1 MSNIRFSPAMGQVAD
16 YVLNHPTASP
26 FKANNISFHIGG
38 TYLSDFSDKGIKKFV
53 EKHND
58 DLNYK
63 EVGAFIQSVAAN
75 APQMAGATFNLA
87 DKELGLYEKDEVKAS
102 HIKTGFTL
110 ETQSGNL
117 PAQGVVFFD
126 ASKATFPLLDAE
138 KLIKTSEQNL
148 KAAEKGLDKAQD
160 KLEDAQYLRQRLVDF
175 LGKNSPKDL
184 AEKQS
189 LVSSL
194 EATVKDLKLEKTE
207 YGQELSKLEEEHNNQ
222 TPNPPSGLTQEARWQ
237 RMTQLKRAIRG
248 LDMEIKESEK
258 TVASAKKEISEKQ
271 GPLSFMGI
279 GNSLSELHERNQ
291 NLTKAQEGLQSAR
304 QNVDQAKQQLDAA
317 KALRERILRGEGI
330 GGTQP
335 AQPKPPEP
343 APVQPKPP
351 EPAPVAQEPTPA
363 PVQPTPPAPA
373 QPKPPVVDEPIAKP
387 PVDED
392 ILPPAPTQPAPVQPA
407 QPAPAQPQPVQPQP
421 AQPAPVAQEPAP
433 AQPQPAPAQPPATPS
448 QPTAVY
454 EESFIPGNRHNP
466 LVSDD
471 YGVSGPAPKPP
482 APAPVQP
489 APTPA
494 QPAPVQQQPAPVQPA
509 PAPAQPVQPAQPTP
523 APAQPA
529 PVQGVTP
536 IDSVSKILY
545 TVKKGD
551 TLSSIARTELGN
563 WKRWPEIAQMNRP
576 VIGSTNTHWIYPGQ
590 VLTLPPLQLKPRPTH

>member
-1 MSNIRFSPAMGQVAD
+1 MSNIRISPAMGQVAD

-38 TYLSDFSDKGIKKFV
+38 SYLNDFSDKGIKKFV
-53 EKHND
+53 EKNND
-58 DLNYK
+58 DLSYK

-138 KLIKTSEQNL
+138 KLIKTSEQKL
-148 KAAEKGLDKAQD
+148 KDAEKNLGKAKD

-194 EATVKDLKLEKTE
+194 ESTVKDLKLEKTE
-207 YGQELSKLEEEHNNQ
+207 YGQELSKLENEHNNQ

-271 GPLSFMGI
+271 GPLSFIGI
-279 GNSLSELHERNQ
+279 GNSLSELHDRNQ
-291 NLTKAQEGLQSAR
+291 NLAKAQEGLQTAR
-304 QNVDQAKQQLDAA
+304 QGVDQAKQQLDAA
-317 KALRERILRGEGI
+317 KALRDRILRGEGI
-330 GGTQP
+330 GSPAP
-335 AQPKPPEP
+335 AQPKPAEP

-351 EPAPVAQEPTPA
+351 APAEPAPVAQEPTPA
-363 PVQPTPPAPA
+363 PAQPTP
-373 QPKPPVVDEPIAKP
+373 PKPPVVDEPIAKP

-392 ILPPAPTQPAPVQPA
+392 ILPPAPA
-407 QPAPAQPQPVQPQP
+407 QPAPAQPAP
-421 AQPAPVAQEPAP
+421 AQPAPVAQEPKPVQPTP
-433 AQPQPAPAQPPATPS
+433 AQPAPVQPAPAQPAQPPTPPS

-482 APAPVQP
+482 TPAPAQPAPVQP
-489 APTPA
+489 APA

-509 PAPAQPVQPAQPTP
+509 PAQPAQPTP

-563 WKRWPEIAQMNRP
+563 WKRWPEIAQMNRT
-576 VIGSTNTHWIYPGQ
+576 VIGSSNTHWIYPGQ
-590 VLTLPPLQLKPRPTH
+590 VLTLPPLQLKPRPTN

>member
-1 MSNIRFSPAMGQVAD
+1 MPNIRFSPAQGQVAD

-38 TYLSDFSDKGIKKFV
+38 TYLNDFSDKGIKKFV

-58 DLNYK
+58 DLAYK
-63 EVGAFIQSVAAN
+63 EVSAFIQSVAAN

-138 KLIKTSEQNL
+138 KLIKTSEQKL
-148 KAAEKGLDKAQD
+148 KEAEKGLKKAEDKV
-160 KLEDAQYLRQRLVDF
+160 EEAQYLRQRLVDF

-194 EATVKDLKLEKTE
+194 EGTIKELQQEKTE
-207 YGQELSKLEEEHNNQ
+207 YSQELTKLEAEHNNQ

-248 LDMEIKESEK
+248 IDMEIKESEK
-258 TVASAKKEISEKQ
+258 AVAGAKKEISQKQ

-291 NLTKAQEGLQSAR
+291 NLAKAQEGLQNAR
-304 QNVDQAKQQLDAA
+304 QNVDQAKQALDAA

-363 PVQPTPPAPA
+363 PAQPTPPAPA
-373 QPKPPVVDEPIAKP
+373 PPQPPVVDEPIAKP

-392 ILPPAPTQPAPVQPA
+392 ILPPAPTPA
-407 QPAPAQPQPVQPQP
+407 QPAPAQPTP
-421 AQPAPVAQEPAP
+421 AQPAPVAQEPTPAP
-433 AQPQPAPAQPPATPS
+433 AQPAPAQPAPAPAQPPATPS

-466 LVSDD
+466 LVFDD
-471 YGVSGPAPKPP
+471 YGVSAPAPKPP
-482 APAPVQP
+482 APAPAQP
-489 APTPA
+489 APAPA
-494 QPAPVQQQPAPVQPA
+494 QPAPVQQQPAP
-509 PAPAQPVQPAQPTP
+509 AQPVQPAQPAP

-529 PVQGVTP
+529 PVQGVSP

-551 TLSSIARTELGN
+551 TLSSIARNELGN
-563 WKRWPEIAQMNRP
+563 WKRWPEIAQMNRQ
-576 VIGSTNTHWIYPGQ
+576 VIGSSNTHWIYPGQ
-590 VLTLPPLQLKPRPTH
+590 VLTLPPLQMKPRPTN